1 MKTTVRILYAFFWV
15 IPQRLNSENWFLPKD
30 TYTIILKEIQ
40 LHVFLKVCTLS
51 QPFIQLLI
59 KPHIRISLIEHQ
71 FMLDCM

>member
-1 MKTTVRILYAFFWV
+1 MCECT
-15 IPQRLNSENWFLPKD
+15 ENWFLPKD
-30 TYTIILKEIQ
+30 TYTITLKEIQ
-40 LHVFLKVCTLS
+40 LHVFLKVYTLS